1 MASGDCQARGPIR
14 AVAYARATAM
24 PDPSRDGNL
33 HRSSHQ
39 HPILNPP
46 GESMGG
52 TRNFMVPSQIRF

>member
-1 MASGDCQARGPIR
+1 MALVICQARGPIR

-33 HRSSHQ
+33 HRSSPQ
-39 HPILNPP
+39 HPP
-46 GESMGG
+46 GEARGG